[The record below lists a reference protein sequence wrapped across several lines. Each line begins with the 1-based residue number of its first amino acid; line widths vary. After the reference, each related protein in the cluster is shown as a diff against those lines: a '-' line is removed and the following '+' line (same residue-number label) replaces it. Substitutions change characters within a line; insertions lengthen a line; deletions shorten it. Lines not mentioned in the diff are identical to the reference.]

1 MRIRS
6 SVSFVLLS
14 ALFSARLSAADWQP
28 VNPADLALK
37 QSKNEPDAAAE
48 ALFREVHIANEQHG
62 ASYAKNLVTEYV
74 RIAIFAE
81 RGKDV
86 GNVTVPFFRDT
97 TVFNIEGRT
106 IHPDGSIVDLSKDS
120 IFEKVIEKRGFKTK
134 VVTFALPAIEPGS
147 IIEYRYTKSEGETT
161 QRYRQLSVQSE
172 YPVDL
177 VTFYLKPLYSPYFT
191 YPAMRY
197 MPFGCHPERSQP
209 TRDGFDVLTVR
220 NVPAFHEEPYSPPEY
235 SAKQWILIYYEE
247 NSKSKDKYWTALGK
261 DRYHQY
267 SEMVKVNGELKATAE
282 EIISGA
288 ASDDEK
294 LAKLMDFCRTHI
306 KDVKGDEIT
315 TAELDKAK
323 ANRNTLDTI
332 KRKEGDDL
340 DIQMAFLALA
350 RAAGYDARRAD
361 LSDRATVLFTPS
373 MESAYFLNA
382 FDIAVNVNGNWKF
395 YDVTNPS
402 VAPGQLRWQEQGV
415 YALITDPKDPEMV
428 ITPMLTAQDTTK
440 NRVAT
445 FKLAEDGVLE
455 GDVREILFGN
465 MAIGWR
471 EENRHTNDT
480 QREEELRNELKRR
493 FSDFDVSD
501 VKFTANPDPSKPVGV
516 HYHIVVRNYAQRT
529 GKRLFVQPN
538 YFMQGFVSRFPEA
551 SRHNNIYFPYPWG
564 ELDSVDIT
572 LPAGFQLD
580 HGDAPGPINV
590 ANFKYVVKIGY
601 DNVHGLIQYRRQFAF
616 GGKDLLFFDTK
627 AYPTM
632 KALFDTMHDSD
643 NHLLT
648 FKSDAATGF
657 KPSGGAQ

>member
-1 MRIRS
+1 MSIRGTVS
-6 SVSFVLLS
+6 SVLL
-14 ALFSARLSAADWQP
+14 ALLFGAHLAAADWQP

-37 QSKNEPDAAAE
+37 QSRIDPNAEAE

-62 ASYAKNLVTEYV
+62 AGYPRNLVTEYV
-74 RIAIFAE
+74 RLKIFTE
-81 RGKDV
+81 RGKDF
-86 GNVTVPFFRDT
+86 GNVTVPYFRDSSI
-97 TVFNIEGRT
+97 FNVEGRT
-106 IHPDGSIVDLSKDS
+106 IHPDGSIVELSKDS

-134 VVTFALPAIEPGS
+134 VVTFALPAVEPGS
-147 IIEYRYTKSEGETT
+147 IIEYKYTQSEGEIT
-161 QRYRQLSVQSE
+161 QRYRPLDVQSE

-177 VTFYLKPLYSPYFT
+177 VTFYLKPLYSPYFA

-197 MPFGCHPERSQP
+197 MPFGCRPERGQP

-220 NVPAFHEEPYSPPEY
+220 NVPAFHEEPYSPPQY
-235 SAKQWILIYYEE
+235 SAKQWILVYYEE
-247 NSKSKDKYWTALGK
+247 NSKNKDKYWTALGK
-261 DRYHQY
+261 DRYHEHN
-267 SEMVKVNGELKATAE
+267 EMVKVNGELKSIAN

-288 ASDDEK
+288 TTDDEK
-294 LAKLMDFCRTHI
+294 LGKLVEFCRTHI

-402 VAPGQLRWQEQGV
+402 LAPGQLRWQEQGV
-415 YALITDPKDPEMV
+415 YALITDPKEPEMV
-428 ITPMLTAQDTTK
+428 ITPMLSAQETSK

-445 FKLAEDGVLE
+445 FKLSEDGVLD

-465 MAIGWR
+465 MAIDWR
-471 EENRHTNDT
+471 EQNRHTNDT
-480 QREEELRNELKRR
+480 QREEELRNELKHR
-493 FSDFDVSD
+493 FSDFDLSD
-501 VKFTANPDPSKPVGV
+501 VKFTVNPDPAKPVGV

-551 SRHNNIYFPYPWG
+551 TRHNNIYFPYPG
-564 ELDSVDIT
+564 R
-572 LPAGFQLD
+572 
-580 HGDAPGPINV
+580 
-590 ANFKYVVKIGY
+590 IG
-601 DNVHGLIQYRRQFAF
+601 
-616 GGKDLLFFDTK
+616 
-627 AYPTM
+627 
-632 KALFDTMHDSD
+632 
-643 NHLLT
+643 
-648 FKSDAATGF
+648 
-657 KPSGGAQ
+657 